1 MASLDPPPTDYTALL
16 ALFSTP
22 RPNGSKAEAAVR
34 RRLQAWLAARGVPC
48 QTQAFRLYPYFFEAL
63 GLWLILSRT
72 LLAAAVWLRWGWPA
86 LPLALAGLLGGALD
100 WTFGLPLVTWPGAR
114 RAENMLAT
122 FEPTVQPAA
131 QEVVLSAHTDS
142 KTELL
147 DHRQRAFFVRLLPL
161 GMALTLLVGLLGL
174 ADGVLADTAPA
185 WAKAAHL
192 AAAGL
197 SLPLVA
203 LAWGL
208 GLNLALGRLSRPS
221 TGAVDNGAACAVLA
235 GLAQRLATGD
245 LALQRT
251 AVTLAFF
258 TGEEANL
265 QGSRAYVRSRRW
277 PRPTLAVNL
286 ELLGQAGGY
295 VYWRRDALGFRSR
308 PTAAAVN
315 AALAAAVEE
324 VTGRPPEAVD
334 LINSDAASF
343 LLQGI
348 PAAVLGTRHPA
359 WGLGG
364 LHRPSDTPD
373 RIEPAQLPEAVEILS
388 RFLQGVDRAWPA
400 DEAGTTRRATPS
412 DAAAGGSGRK

>member
-1 MASLDPPPTDYTALL
+1 MLPPDLPPTDYAALM
-16 ALFSTP
+16 AWFSTP
-22 RPNGSKAEAAVR
+22 RPNGSAAEAAVR
-34 RRLQAWLAARGVPC
+34 RRLQAWLAGHGVPC
-48 QTQAFRLYPYFFEAL
+48 QVQTFRLYPYFFEAL

-86 LPLALAGLLGGALD
+86 LPIALAGLLGGALD

-114 RAENMLAT
+114 RGENLLAA
-122 FEPTVQPAA
+122 FEPAAKPAT

-174 ADGVLADTAPA
+174 ADGLLADAAPA
-185 WAKAAHL
+185 WARAAHL
-192 AAAGL
+192 VAAGL

-221 TGAVDNGAACAVLA
+221 AGAVDNGAACAVLA
-235 GLAQRLATGD
+235 GLAQRLAAGQVP
-245 LALQRT
+245 LQRT

-265 QGSRAYVRSRRW
+265 QGSRAYVRGRDWRR
-277 PRPTLAVNL
+277 PALAVNL
-286 ELLGQAGGY
+286 ELLGQPGGY

-315 AALAAAVEE
+315 AALAAAVQE
-324 VTGRPPEAVD
+324 VTGRPAEEVD

-343 LLQGI
+343 LLRGI
-348 PAAVLGTRHPA
+348 PAAVLGTRHPT
-359 WGLGG
+359 WGLAG
-364 LHRPSDTPD
+364 LHRPSDSLD
-373 RIEPAQLPEAVEILS
+373 RVDLARLPEAVEILS
-388 RFLQGVDRAWPA
+388 RFLQQVDRAWPPA
-400 DEAGTTRRATPS
+400 
-412 DAAAGGSGRK
+412 GSGQP